1 MSMKAWTFTRRG
13 HTLHTLQLTTLPR
26 PDPTNLH
33 DDELSSLLAWV
44 VPSFIRTTPSVP
56 EYDFSGRVVA
66 TGKAVSHLSVG
77 DDVFGAI
84 APGQHVRLGRGTLAE
99 YVVAQRD
106 GVWRKPEGVSFEEAA
121 GLGCVG
127 LTAFYVVSK
136 SGLKPGGRVL
146 INGGSGGV
154 GLSTIQVAR
163 EVLGPEGTI
172 VTTCSGKNAEL
183 VKRMGA
189 DEVVDYTQH
198 ASLPHY
204 LASTYSTKPFD
215 AIIDTVGTSQA
226 LYYGSPKY
234 LAQGKPFLAIG
245 TPMGDG
251 LTWTNLFRNIS
262 MQASNNLWPVF
273 LGGTPRTWTFISS
286 EQAGVDIWKTLQTAV
301 AEGRHKVKIDS
312 VFAMDD
318 AKKAYERMFSRR
330 AQGKV
335 VVKVQDL

>member
-33 DDELSSLLAWV
+33 DDELLVKISHSSLNLLSSLLAWV

-127 LTAFYVVSK
+127 
-136 SGLKPGGRVL
+136 
-146 INGGSGGV
+146 
-154 GLSTIQVAR
+154 R
-163 EVLGPEGTI
+163 E
-172 VTTCSGKNAEL
+172 S
-183 VKRMGA
+183 
-189 DEVVDYTQH
+189 
-198 ASLPHY
+198 
-204 LASTYSTKPFD
+204 
-215 AIIDTVGTSQA
+215 
-226 LYYGSPKY
+226 
-234 LAQGKPFLAIG
+234 
-245 TPMGDG
+245 
-251 LTWTNLFRNIS
+251 
-262 MQASNNLWPVF
+262 
-273 LGGTPRTWTFISS
+273 
-286 EQAGVDIWKTLQTAV
+286 
-301 AEGRHKVKIDS
+301 
-312 VFAMDD
+312 
-318 AKKAYERMFSRR
+318 
-330 AQGKV
+330 
-335 VVKVQDL
+335 